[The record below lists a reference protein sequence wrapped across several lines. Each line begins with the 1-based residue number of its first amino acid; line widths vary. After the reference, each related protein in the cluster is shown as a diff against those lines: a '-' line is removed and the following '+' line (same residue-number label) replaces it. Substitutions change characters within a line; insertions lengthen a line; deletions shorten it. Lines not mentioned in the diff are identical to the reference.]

1 MGTIDGDRHGLWS
14 DKLPTPA
21 QHTQPA
27 TRRPTSARRWTPFL
41 MALVPSAIL
50 AGAVTIWLGFQFGGE
65 TITSVVSQ
73 GGQGTPALAAVASC
87 AWAAHRSRGRL
98 RWAWALL
105 AASAGSWAIGEMVW
119 SYYTLLLNVAA
130 PFPSL
135 ADAGFLGAIP
145 FAVAGVLSFPTSPDR
160 RTTRTR
166 AILDGAMVALS
177 LFFVSW
183 ALGLGQMY
191 HQSDQALLGQ
201 AIGLAYPVGDIII
214 GTVLF
219 VAIRRADRAQRGRL
233 MLLLGGLAAMAFS
246 DSAFSFLLVSD
257 SYLTSSYLFSTGWV
271 YGYAMIA
278 LAPLWPED
286 SAEKPAAE
294 APISILRTMLPWLGL
309 VAVGLT
315 AAVLTTAKIPM
326 DPFLA
331 LPGAGLVI
339 ILMASQALS
348 YKDSLGL
355 VMKSREAEAAL
366 QARTSLLNQVISYA
380 PLGVARISRE
390 FRFIDA
396 NPRLGSL
403 LHAPMQILVGAHVSE
418 FVDRPAE
425 GDSAAKYAALASGEL
440 DTIDEEGE
448 VRRADATTA
457 WLHWTTTA
465 VTKVD
470 GEFDYYLTMAEDM
483 TARHEA
489 EDAAMENL
497 AGLERLN
504 KMKSE
509 FVSMVSHEF
518 RTALVGIQGFSEMIR
533 DEELEVPDI
542 KGLAGDINN
551 DAMRL
556 NRMISEMLDLDRM
569 EAGKIHLDLKPVDIN
584 AILEDAIQHAQVGAD
599 RHHLVAALDLA
610 LPVASG
616 DSDRIIQVVSN
627 LLSNAIKYSP
637 EGGEVR
643 VASRSNDGSIEV
655 SVQDHGVGIPAEFID
670 RIFGRY
676 ERFESNRTSKVTG
689 TGLGLAISR
698 QIVELHGGR
707 IWVESQAG
715 KGSIFHFT
723 IPAAR
728 TAPVAEAA

>member
-1 MGTIDGDRHGLWS
+1 
-14 DKLPTPA
+14 
-21 QHTQPA
+21 
-27 TRRPTSARRWTPFL
+27 
-41 MALVPSAIL
+41 MALVPSVVL
-50 AGAVTIWLGFQFGGE
+50 AAAVTIWLGFQIGGQ
-65 TITSVVSQ
+65 TITSAVSQ
-73 GGQGTPALAAVASC
+73 AGQGLPALAAVASC
-87 AWAAHRSRGRL
+87 AWAARRSQGRL
-98 RWAWALL
+98 RRAWALL
-105 AASAGSWAIGEMVW
+105 AASAGTWAVGEIVW
-119 SYYTLLLNVAA
+119 SYYNLGLNVAA

-145 FAVAGVLSFPTSPDR
+145 FAVVGVLSFPASPDR
-160 RTTRTR
+160 RTTRLR
-166 AILDGAMVALS
+166 AVLDGAMVALS
-177 LFFVSW
+177 LLFVSW

-191 HQSDQALLGQ
+191 HQSGQ
-201 AIGLAYPVGDIII
+201 TVVAQSIGLAYPVGDIVL

-219 VAIRRADRAQRGRL
+219 IALRRAHPAQRGRL
-233 MLLLGGLAAMAFS
+233 TLLLCGLAAMAFS
-246 DSAFSFLLVSD
+246 DSAFTFLLASG

-271 YGYAMIA
+271 YGYTMIA

-286 SAEKPAAE
+286 PDEKPAAE
-294 APISILRTMLPWLGL
+294 GPITILRTMLPWLGL
-309 VAVGLT
+309 VAVGFT
-315 AAVLTTAKIPM
+315 AVALTTAKIPM

-331 LPGAGLVI
+331 IPGAGLVI
-339 ILMASQALS
+339 VLMANQALS

-355 VMKSREAEAAL
+355 VMKSRQAEATL

-380 PLGVARISRE
+380 PLGVARISPE
-390 FRFIDA
+390 SRFIDA
-396 NPRLGSL
+396 NPRMGSL
-403 LHAPMQILVGAHVSE
+403 LHAPMQILIGAPVAE
-418 FVDRPAE
+418 FVIRPAG
-425 GDSAAKYAALASGEL
+425 GDEAAKYAGLAAGEL
-440 DTIDEEGE
+440 DTVDEEGE
-448 VRRADATTA
+448 VRRADGSAA
-457 WLHWTTTA
+457 WIHWSTTA
-465 VTKVD
+465 VRKPD
-470 GEFDYYLTMAEDM
+470 GSFDYYLTMAEDV

-533 DEELEVPDI
+533 DEELEIPDI

-569 EAGKIHLDLKPVDIN
+569 EAGKIHLELKPVDLN
-584 AILEDAIQHAQVGAD
+584 AILEDAIQRAQVGAEGH
-599 RHHLVAALDLA
+599 RLVADLDLA
-610 LPVASG
+610 LPVASA
-616 DSDRIIQVVSN
+616 DSDRLIQVVSN

-643 VASRSNDGSIEV
+643 VASRAHDGLIEV
-655 SVQDHGVGIPAEFID
+655 SVQDHGLGIPAEFID
-670 RIFGRY
+670 RVFGRY

-698 QIVELHGGR
+698 QIVELHAGR
-707 IWVESQAG
+707 IWVESEAG
-715 KGSIFHFT
+715 KGSTFHFT

-728 TAPVAEAA
+728 IALVA